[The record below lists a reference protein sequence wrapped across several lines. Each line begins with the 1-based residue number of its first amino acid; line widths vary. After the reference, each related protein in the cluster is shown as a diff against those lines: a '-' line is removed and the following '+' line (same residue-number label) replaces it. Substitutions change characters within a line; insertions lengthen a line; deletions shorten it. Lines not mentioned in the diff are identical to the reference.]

1 MRTDRI
7 GYTMI
12 ETVIVMLVMGILAA
26 VIAPK
31 YRATAARYRVEAAAR
46 RLVADLSYVR
56 TRAMMK
62 GPVAEELVDFYP
74 ASEEYELVGSSD
86 LNLAGNAYRV
96 DFSKT
101 AYPVD
106 LVSATFV
113 NTDGNTNNQTVKFD
127 VYGFPCSGTSPVAP
141 LVSGEIV
148 LAAGSETR
156 TVVIHPL
163 TGKASVQ

>member
-62 GPVAEELVDFYP
+62 GPVAEECVVFY
-74 ASEEYELVGSSD
+74 AATEEYEISNAAD
-86 LNLAGNAYRV
+86 LDHPDLQYRV
-96 DFSKT
+96 DFRKT
-101 AYPVD
+101 PYAVD
-106 LVSATFV
+106 IQSSLFQGARGAIS
-113 NTDGNTNNQTVKFD
+113 
-127 VYGFPCSGTSPVAP
+127 
-141 LVSGEIV
+141 
-148 LAAGSETR
+148 
-156 TVVIHPL
+156 
-163 TGKASVQ
+163 